1 MRTIRLCLVAL
12 VAVVAF
18 SVVAVAGA
26 SATEILF
33 SSNVIGKE
41 FKSTGGESKLVTLN
55 GDAVII
61 CKKVT
66 NKGTF
71 TDQHLGKVSILF
83 EECTE
88 ELFKGKCETE
98 GATVAGHITLE
109 IEYHLGLAD
118 PGNLPAILMLVKE
131 VVINCSIGGK
141 IKVKGSV
148 IGLLKNSKGE
158 TAKTGEKESS
168 AGLVFSQTSGK
179 QNVTEFLLSL
189 ASGAKDKAKLEA
201 SVFGGEFGEAGEE
214 SSDTL
219 NEFTTTSKEIELIEG

>member
-18 SVVAVAGA
+18 SAVAVAGA

-33 SSNVIGKE
+33 SSNVVGKG
-41 FKSTGGESKLVTLN
+41 FSSAGGKSILETSSGVAIE
-55 GDAVII
+55 
-61 CKKVT
+61 CQKVT

-71 TDQHLGKVSILF
+71 ADQHLGKVGILF

-88 ELFKGKCETE
+88 ALFKGKCETE
-98 GATVAGHITLE
+98 GATLAGHITLE

-141 IKVKGSV
+141 VKVKGSV
-148 IGLLKNSKGE
+148 IGLLQNTKGE
-158 TAKTGEKESS
+158 PAPLKTPLKE
-168 AGLVFSQTSGK
+168 ALLTFSQTKGK

-189 ASGAKDKAKLEA
+189 AGGAKDKAQLLS
-201 SVFGGEFGEAGEE
+201 SVFGGEFAESGET
-214 SSDTL
+214 STDTL
-219 NEFTTTSKEIELIEG
+219 NTFTTESGAIELIEG